1 MNKYFVCVC
10 FFLVSWRCVQVCL
23 IVQMWQFLS
32 YFSITIVL
40 VGTSA
45 VATTNCRK
53 KYVPKH
59 ERFFFMCPLN
69 ASFKV
74 SKENS
79 SFDGPIIVNFGTRF
93 QHFFVE
99 LVVVVLVP
107 CNYNIIVVLCS
118 FCNCSL
124 ESSWMD
130 TTSLCLTLLL
140 LLCV

>member
-1 MNKYFVCVC
+1 MCSSVFDCTNVAIFIILFHHNSTSRYFC
-10 FFLVSWRCVQVCL
+10 
-23 IVQMWQFLS
+23 
-32 YFSITIVL
+32 
-40 VGTSA
+40 
-45 VATTNCRK
+45 CRK

-124 ESSWMD
+124 ESS
-130 TTSLCLTLLL
+130 
-140 LLCV
+140 